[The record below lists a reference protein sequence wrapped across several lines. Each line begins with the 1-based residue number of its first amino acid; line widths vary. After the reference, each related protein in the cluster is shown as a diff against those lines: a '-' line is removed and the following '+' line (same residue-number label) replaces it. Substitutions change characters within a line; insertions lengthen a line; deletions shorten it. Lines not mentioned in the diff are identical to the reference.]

1 MNPWLQR
8 RLFACPGCGSMLLH
22 DKMYRHACFECP
34 ARTNGRQDSN
44 RSDDRPGAAGELGVM
59 VAPEA
64 HEVVLTGSRGSE
76 IRLTWTAAALLS
88 TLLNEASK
96 QAEPPARPGK
106 TYQPTVGRW
115 G

>member
-34 ARTNGRQDSN
+34 GRTSGRQDSN
-44 RSDDRPGAAGELGVM
+44 MSDDRRMGELRIM
-59 VAPEA
+59 VDHEA

-76 IRLTWTAAALLS
+76 IRLTWAAAALLS
-88 TLLNEASK
+88 TLLNEASR
-96 QAEPPARPGK
+96 QAEPEAPAGK
-106 TYQPTVGRW
+106 TYCPATER
-115 G
+115 

>member
-44 RSDDRPGAAGELGVM
+44 RSDDRRMGELRITVD
-59 VAPEA
+59 PEA
-64 HEVVLTGSRGSE
+64 GEVVLTGSRGSE

-88 TLLNEASK
+88 ALLNQASHE
-96 QAEPPARPGK
+96 AEPPAAPGR